1 MPEFLLER
9 YFSRGG
15 RDAVEAD
22 AGRARRAAEELGR
35 GGTPVR
41 YVRRFFVPDEETC
54 FFLYEADAAE
64 HVHEAAR
71 QAGLSCYRVVQ
82 VASEPTLVPQP
93 GLG

>member
-9 YFSRGG
+9 HFSRGG
-15 RDAVEAD
+15 LDTVEAD
-22 AGRARRAAEELGR
+22 AGRARQAAEELSR

-54 FFLYEADAAE
+54 FFLYEAATAE

-71 QAGLSCYRVVQ
+71 HAGLSSYSVVE
-82 VASEPTLVPQP
+82 VASEPTSVLRPEV
-93 GLG
+93 G